1 MFALTK
7 SIRTIAPFAIAL
19 SGAFG
24 STATFAQSASNSTE
38 ARINHLEAVN
48 QALIEYLR
56 AKNKDAETEALIVNL
71 ECLKYQKPTP
81 ESPLPVKASAAKVV
95 TTELISPS
103 VASEGKG
110 GVVTTSPAYSYTML
124 DHTENVNTRP
134 LVLLQARSLDQ
145 LTSSVTLGGGITAI
159 ADWQSSNR
167 NSKFA
172 YLMRHPTSANQI
184 GKHVSEAV
192 IHSAQLQA
200 TVAYSSDLSSYLE
213 LLYNPEQSFGAGTIT
228 DVNRN
233 QIELRKAFVLW
244 GNLKKSPYY
253 GVIGKLDIPFGLND
267 TLSPFTNSTN
277 WHAFAGLAYG
287 AQLGYFGNG
296 IHLRGMAVQGG
307 AQFRSANAPVNG
319 TSVPS
324 QLNNFALDA
333 NYTASISGDATLKLG
348 VSYQHA
354 TAYCQSYP
362 VVHFQPCQDNVPAWS
377 GYAKLRFNRLTL
389 LGEFAKTTKTWPGTH
404 VPNQANPL
412 SVYAASE
419 VTAMTFGGRYAA
431 PVIPN
436 DLNLSFEFSQFRAG
450 PDGAP
455 WERQNQWVA
464 GVSNFVWPNVNVF
477 GEYILTQG
485 YAPLNFISG
494 GNFPN
499 GSTWSDASARSNIVM
514 IGVKAA
520 Y

>member
-1 MFALTK
+1 MFVATK
-7 SIRTIAPFAIAL
+7 NMRVIAPFALAL
-19 SGAFG
+19 GAALVPT
-24 STATFAQSASNSTE
+24 TANAQSAANSTE
-38 ARINHLEAVN
+38 ARINQLEAVN
-48 QALIEYLR
+48 QALIDYLR
-56 AKNKDAETEALIVNL
+56 AKNKDPETEALIVNL
-71 ECLKYQKPTP
+71 DRLKTPKPVPETSPPAKAGSARVATEAATP
-81 ESPLPVKASAAKVV
+81 GAS
-95 TTELISPS
+95 S
-103 VASEGKG
+103 V
-110 GVVTTSPAYSYTML
+110 GVVTTNSAYSYTML

-134 LVLLQARSLDQ
+134 LVLLQARALDQ
-145 LTSSVTLGGGITAI
+145 LTSTLTLGGGITAI

-184 GKHVSEAV
+184 GEHVSEAV

-200 TVAYSSDLSSYLE
+200 TIAFSSDISGYME
-213 LLYNPEQSFGAGTIT
+213 LLYNPEQSFGPGTIT
-228 DVNRN
+228 DINRN
-233 QIELRKAFVLW
+233 QIELRKAFMLW
-244 GNLKKSPYY
+244 GNLKESPYY
-253 GVIGKLDIPFGLND
+253 GTIGKFDIPFGLND
-267 TLSPFTNSTN
+267 TVSPFTNSTN

-296 IHLRGMAVQGG
+296 IHIRGMAVQGG

-333 NYTASISGDATLKLG
+333 NHTSTFGGAANLKLG

-362 VVHFQPCQDNVPAWS
+362 VVHFQPCQDNVPAWA
-377 GYAKLRFNRLTL
+377 GYGKLSFNRLTL
-389 LGEFAKTTKTWPGTH
+389 LAEIAKTTKTWPGTH

-419 VTAMTFGGRYAA
+419 VTSMTFGGRYAA

-450 PDGAP
+450 PNGSP

-464 GVSNFVWPNVNVF
+464 GISNYVLPNVNVF

-499 GSTWSDASARSNIVM
+499 GSTWSDANARSNIVM
-514 IGVKAA
+514 LGVKAA
-520 Y
+520 F

>member
-95 TTELISPS
+95 TTELVSPS

-172 YLMRHPTSANQI
+172 YLMRHPTSA
-184 GKHVSEAV
+184 
-192 IHSAQLQA
+192 
-200 TVAYSSDLSSYLE
+200 
-213 LLYNPEQSFGAGTIT
+213 
-228 DVNRN
+228 N